1 MSRYTGPRVKRMRRL
16 GLELPGLSRKSIG
29 RRGARTASRRTS
41 DFGRQLAEKQKLRLN
56 YGLTERQLRDV
67 VVEARR
73 SKTATGPKLVE
84 LLERRLDNVV
94 FRAGL
99 APTIPAARQLI
110 RHRHVLVNARP
121 VNVPSLRVRSGD
133 VVALRESRRNHPA
146 VLDALQSP
154 PLERPEWLSF
164 DEERRSATVRRL
176 PVEGEPPFPVELPL
190 VVEYYARRV

>member
-29 RRGARTASRRTS
+29 KRGARAAPRRKS
-41 DFGRQLAEKQKLRLN
+41 DFGRQLTEKQKLRMN

-73 SKTATGPKLVE
+73 SKTATGPKIVE

-99 APTIPAARQLI
+99 APTIPAARQLV
-110 RHRHVLVNARP
+110 RHKHVLVNGRP
-121 VNVPSLRVRSGD
+121 VTMPALRVRTGD
-133 VVALRESRRNHPA
+133 VVALRESRRDHPA
-146 VLDALQSP
+146 VLDALQNP

-164 DEERRSATVRRL
+164 DEDKRSAAVRHL
-176 PVEGEPPFPVELPL
+176 PVEGEAPFPVELPL
-190 VVEYYARRV
+190 VVEYYATRL